1 MSESVVSEGGGRDLL
16 VHMQAAESLSD
27 MRAVIELLLRRFRFE
42 FFKLF
47 DSRIVSTATLR
58 SQLLLSNVPAAF
70 VASFD
75 AVGGLPAAPV
85 RILMSSE
92 RQTFQWHV
100 DDLAQR
106 AQASPQVAELMV
118 LLRNHGMSRG
128 AYAALPTIDGRK
140 HIFGAYGERD
150 ALSTAELDDFSFLA
164 IHLLDRLETLEKRRL
179 GHRTGIS
186 GLEVECLEMAAAGLD
201 TMAMAQRLSLST
213 RTVNYLIA
221 SLCRKLGTDRL
232 EHALGE
238 AVRLGYIS

>member
-1 MSESVVSEGGGRDLL
+1 MGEGLVSEGGGRDLL
-16 VHMQAAESLSD
+16 IRMQAADSLCD
-27 MRAVIELLLRRFRFE
+27 VRAVIELLLRRFRFE

-58 SQLLLSNVPAAF
+58 SQLLLSNVPPAF
-70 VASFD
+70 IDSFD

-85 RILMSSE
+85 RILMSCE
-92 RQTFQWHV
+92 RQTYQWHV
-100 DDLAQR
+100 DDLAEK
-106 AQASPQVAELMV
+106 ASASPQVAELMV
-118 LLRNHGMSRG
+118 LLQSHGMSRG

-140 HIFGAYGERD
+140 HIFGLYGERGP
-150 ALSTAELDDFSFLA
+150 LSPAELDDFSFLA

-179 GHRTGIS
+179 WHRTGIS
-186 GLEVECLEMAAAGLD
+186 GLEVGCLEMAAAGLD
-201 TMAMAQRLSLST
+201 TAAIAQRLSLST